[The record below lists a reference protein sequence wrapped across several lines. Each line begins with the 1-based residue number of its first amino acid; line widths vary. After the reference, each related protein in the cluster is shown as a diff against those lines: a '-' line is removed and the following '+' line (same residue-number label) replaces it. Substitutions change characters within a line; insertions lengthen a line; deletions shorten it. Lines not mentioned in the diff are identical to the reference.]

1 MLDDII
7 SALISVALAL
17 IVALP
22 LGKALKK
29 HPAPFY
35 VVALALVAAHLA
47 YKFTGTYVAGAQVI
61 VDVMQKGYLACAL
74 LAIVMF
80 TGALDEQTALRRRL
94 QPIRAE
100 LSIMSCILISSHVL
114 AFLPSYLPRLGAIF
128 ASHLGMSISIVMAIL
143 LSVVFVVLSVMSLR
157 VIRQRM
163 PYKTWKAIQRL
174 SYVMVALLLAHIALA
189 LGRPAF
195 SGHGSSSAQ
204 FALAVYTVLGVLYA
218 ALRVRKALRDKAK
231 AAALE
236 EKSAA

>member
-35 VVALALVAAHLA
+35 LVALMFVAAHLT
-47 YKFTGTYVAGAQVI
+47 YKFTGTYIAGAQVI

-80 TGALDEQTALRRRL
+80 IGVLDEQTALRRRL

-128 ASHLGMSISIVMAIL
+128 ASHLGMSVSIIMACL
-143 LSVVFVVLSVMSLR
+143 LTLVFVLLSVMSLR
-157 VIRQRM
+157 VIRQHM
-163 PYKTWKAIQRL
+163 SYKTWKAIQRL

-195 SGHGSSSAQ
+195 VGHGSSSAQ
-204 FALAVYTVLGVLYA
+204 FALVVYAILGVAYA
-218 ALRVRKALRDKAK
+218 VLRIRKALRDAKK
-231 AAALE
+231 AAAE
-236 EKSAA
+236 QQA

>member
-7 SALISVALAL
+7 SAFISVAIAL
-17 IVALP
+17 VVALP

-35 VVALALVAAHLA
+35 AAALVLVAAHLT

-128 ASHLGMSISIVMAIL
+128 ASHLGMSISIIMAIL
-143 LSVVFVVLSVMSLR
+143 LSIVFVLLSVMSLR

-204 FALAVYTVLGVLYA
+204 FALAVYAVLGVLYA
-218 ALRVRKALRDKAK
+218 ALRVRKALRDRAK
-231 AAALE
+231 AAAPE
-236 EKSAA
+236 EKPAA